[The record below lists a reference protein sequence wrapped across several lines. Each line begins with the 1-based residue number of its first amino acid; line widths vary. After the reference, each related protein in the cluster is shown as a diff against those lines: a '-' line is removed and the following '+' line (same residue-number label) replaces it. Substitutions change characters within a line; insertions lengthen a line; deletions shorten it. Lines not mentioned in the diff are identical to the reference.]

1 MIDEYDAPMHSA
13 YTYGYYDKMIHFMRP
28 FLSKVL
34 KDNISLERGILT
46 GILRAAKE
54 GIFSGLNNLRVFT
67 LLDEEFSDKFGF
79 TVPEVDLLLRETN
92 LEQKSLSIKEWYNGY
107 RCGNETIYNPWSL
120 LECISRKAQNWPIL
134 GKHE

>member
-1 MIDEYDAPMHSA
+1 MIDEYDAPIHAA
-13 YTYGYYDKMIHFMRP
+13 YTYGYYEEMIDFMRP

-79 TVPEVDLLLRETN
+79 TVAGGRSYFVRN
-92 LEQKSLSIKEWYNGY
+92 Q
-107 RCGNETIYNPWSL
+107 
-120 LECISRKAQNWPIL
+120 SRAKVS
-134 GKHE
+134 KY